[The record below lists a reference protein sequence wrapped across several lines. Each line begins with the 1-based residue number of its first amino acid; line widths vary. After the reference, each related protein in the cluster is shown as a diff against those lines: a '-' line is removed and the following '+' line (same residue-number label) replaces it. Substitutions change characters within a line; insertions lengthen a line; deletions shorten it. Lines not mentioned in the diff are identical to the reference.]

1 MENLHQHW
9 VTLSPFQHFGLIP
22 ISLCVYVKGLDTWK
36 HPNSTTQ
43 GDLFCCL
50 LAWPLH
56 SATSH
61 HSSLRA
67 FSSQRCL
74 WMEACNTDSLP
85 RARPS
90 LRLHGA
96 LVHSHCGDLHFYF
109 WRRKLAVQVSN
120 TPRVIYIFYI
130 LKWRQIKITS
140 QTNQH

>member
-36 HPNSTTQ
+36 HPNSTIQ

-74 WMEACNTDSLP
+74 WMVACNTDSLP